1 MFFMAFYAISAIIVA
16 FIEQDAA
23 IAITGSITMLSNTGP
38 GMGAVIGPMGG
49 YSEMHTLTKLIFTLN
64 MFAGRLEIIP
74 FLAILN
80 KDLWQIK
87 R

>member
-1 MFFMAFYAISAIIVA
+1 MFFLAIFVISTVLVA
-16 FIEQDAA
+16 LIEQNTI
-23 IAITGSITMLSNTGP
+23 IAITGSITTLSNTGP
-38 GMGAVIGPMGG
+38 GFEASIGPVGN
-49 YSEMHTLTKLIFTLN
+49 YNDLNFFTKLIFTFN
-64 MFAGRLEIIP
+64 MFVGRLEIIP